1 MFPLKS
7 PEKKCSLLLLASG
20 VWAVLAVPWLTDAPP
35 CHLSIL
41 SLCLHLTFPQCV
53 SGLCL
58 HSPFVIYTGLCSNYY
73 HIKSNNVIIWTQSF
87 FIRTLLLN
95 VTFWDVDPEFYCIFW
110 GDIIQPIPAEKMD
123 LLNKDLS
130 VLVPQYL
137 KKESPLA
144 ENVNILV
151 WQKSLYREEEWF
163 IRLSWLDESDTC

>member
-1 MFPLKS
+1 M
-7 PEKKCSLLLLASG
+7 
-20 VWAVLAVPWLTDAPP
+20 
-35 CHLSIL
+35 
-41 SLCLHLTFPQCV
+41 
-53 SGLCL
+53 
-58 HSPFVIYTGLCSNYY
+58 
-73 HIKSNNVIIWTQSF
+73 
-87 FIRTLLLN
+87 LN
-95 VTFWDVDPEFYCIFW
+95 VTFWDVDPEFYCIFC

-130 VLVPQYL
+130 VSVPQYL